1 MSAHAEQAGVLSQTD
16 ARQIKCAVILSSPKG
31 SRGERAMGMASGA
44 QCCFYPHLKE
54 RCGEARKLV
63 SPGQRQVELGGSA
76 HGNGSRWVQVAQAV
90 ERKTL

>member
-1 MSAHAEQAGVLSQTD
+1 MCCDFIITQRKQEREL
-16 ARQIKCAVILSSPKG
+16 
-31 SRGERAMGMASGA
+31 RAMGMASGA
-44 QCCFYPHLKE
+44 QCCSYPHLKE

-76 HGNGSRWVQVAQAV
+76 RGNGGRWVQVAQAV